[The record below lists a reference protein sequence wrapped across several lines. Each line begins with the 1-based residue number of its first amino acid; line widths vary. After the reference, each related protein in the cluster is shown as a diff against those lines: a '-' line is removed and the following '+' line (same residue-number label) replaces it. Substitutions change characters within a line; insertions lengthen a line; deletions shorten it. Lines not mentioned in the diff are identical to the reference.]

1 MERNVVDI
9 VVEDGTLTASTNGTF
24 APIVAKVGDGVCS
37 VYALSADGKPIASL
51 IVTDKETGT
60 EVPVN
65 VTTCAEAVVC
75 SAGIPMQNHLQN
87 LYGHAEDAEAHF
99 TAGEKQNIETK
110 TGAQEK
116 ATAAKAEAIAAAS
129 LETQAAKAEAAED
142 ATAKANAARD
152 AAYRYA
158 DGIGNNL
165 TAHAENTNNP
175 HNVTAEQV
183 GLGNVPNKAT
193 NDLQPT
199 YAKASTLTALSNG
212 ERLSVA
218 FGKIAKAIADLI
230 AHISDKANPHG
241 VTASQAGAVPSS
253 GGTMTG
259 TLKMNGGNIVLKE
272 GVNYGTSLP
281 NAGTKGRVFF
291 KVVE

>member
-1 MERNVVDI
+1 MADNVTDVNVIDDTV
-9 VVEDGTLTASTNGTF
+9 VVESNGSA
-24 APIVAKVGDGVCS
+24 APFVVTVNDGVCS
-37 VYALSADGKPIASL
+37 VAVLAANGKPIATVQV
-51 IVTDKETGT
+51 IDKETGT
-60 EVPVN
+60 AVPVN
-65 VTTCAEAVVC
+65 VSTCTEAVVC
-75 SAGIPMQNHLQN
+75 NAGIPVQIHLQN
-87 LYGHAEDAEAHF
+87 LYGHAEDAEAHL
-99 TAGEKQNIETK
+99 TPGEKQNIETK

-116 ATAAKAEAIAAAS
+116 ATVAKSEAIAAAS

-158 DGIGNNL
+158 DGIDNKL
-165 TAHAENTNNP
+165 TEHAENNGNP

-230 AHISDKANPHG
+230 DHISNKSNPHG

-259 TLKMNGGNIVLKE
+259 TLKMNGGNIVLKD